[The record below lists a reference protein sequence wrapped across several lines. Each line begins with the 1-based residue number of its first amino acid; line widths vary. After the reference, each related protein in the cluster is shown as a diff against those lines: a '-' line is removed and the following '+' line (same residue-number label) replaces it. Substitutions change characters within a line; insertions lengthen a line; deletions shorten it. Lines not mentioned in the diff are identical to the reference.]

1 MPKTRTVAGLQ
12 PEPPRLRR
20 VRGVE
25 ATDHRA
31 FTAMKRRA
39 IRSLTLV
46 AALAMAAVTGC
57 QSAPRFAWWKHEKA
71 PDDASVV
78 ARSATPALPSAQS
91 TPQPVAV
98 AGLTPAAPP
107 SSTNLAATAGS
118 TPAGTTGAT
127 VASTAA
133 APWAPP
139 VSIPVTSP
147 STLATA
153 PTADDSA
160 QNALADKLVS
170 TPSTMSPA
178 TSANVGAIAAAGPY
192 DPNAYKPMA
201 ASVSPNPDHGNA
213 DNADRYAAGPAGPST
228 AYTVANSQPLAS
240 TPADDRYGSPR
251 SSAAPPAMPGT
262 TPLTDPS
269 AVAVDRYSN
278 PTLPTLPEKTAQ
290 FAISPTPGANASA
303 ASTTTAG
310 ASTVKLASAPGQ
322 YRPGRTSTYMNAS
335 TTSPIEVASRPTPP
349 AATNATV
356 PPAAGGVS
364 QPWAPSTPATP
375 TTGTRTY

>member
-1 MPKTRTVAGLQ
+1 MPKTRTVAALQ
-12 PEPPRLRR
+12 PEPPRHRR
-20 VRGVE
+20 VQGVE

-46 AALAMAAVTGC
+46 AALAAVTGC
-57 QSAPRFAWWKHEKA
+57 QSAPRFAWWKHDTA
-71 PDDASVV
+71 PEDASVV
-78 ARSATPALPSAQS
+78 ARSAAPALPSAQS

-107 SSTNLAATAGS
+107 SSTNLAAAAGS
-118 TPAGTTGAT
+118 TPAGATGAT

-147 STLATA
+147 STLASA
-153 PTADDSA
+153 PTADYSA
-160 QNALADKLVS
+160 QNALADKIVS
-170 TPSTMSPA
+170 TPVTMSPA
-178 TSANVGAIAAAGPY
+178 SSASVGAVAAAGPY

-201 ASVSPNPDHGNA
+201 ASVSPNPDNGNA
-213 DNADRYAAGPAGPST
+213 DNADRYAAGPTGPST
-228 AYTVANSQPLAS
+228 AYTAPLAS

-251 SSAAPPAMPGT
+251 SSAAPPAMPGS
-262 TPLTDPS
+262 TPLTDPE
-269 AVAVDRYSN
+269 AVAADRYSN
-278 PTLPTLPEKTAQ
+278 PTLPTLSTNTAQ
-290 FAISPTPGANASA
+290 ATMPATPGAIASTSTTSA
-303 ASTTTAG
+303 A
-310 ASTVKLASAPGQ
+310 ASTVKLATAPGQ
-322 YRPGRTSTYMNAS
+322 YRPGRTSTYISAP
-335 TTSPIEVASRPTPP
+335 TTSPVEVARRPTPP
-349 AATNATV
+349 AATNITA

-364 QPWAPSTPATP
+364 QPWAPSAPATP